1 MRSFG
6 PVQIPEGRYF
16 MMGDNR
22 DDSFDSRYFGTVAR
36 GQIVGRATSVVLSL
50 NKENYWLP
58 RWNRSFSSL
67 KTEGN

>member
-1 MRSFG
+1 
-6 PVQIPEGRYF
+6 VQVPDGHYF

-50 NKENYWLP
+50 NKKNCWLP
-58 RWNRSFSSL
+58 RWNRTCSSL
-67 KTEGN
+67 ESKAE